1 MIYIFGDSYGDPR
14 QSPHDD
20 VVANTDCWYSL
31 LTKHE
36 KVNNYCIGAIGPI
49 DHFKLFWKNHND
61 ICNDEHAKIFFLL
74 SNPFRLNFDFLEE
87 QSHAKEFGEFALIGN
102 SLYRYF
108 FQYKKQTKSFYNF
121 MSDELY
127 HLNYKNI
134 MTLKC
139 ISMLHNV
146 KIIVFVCFTVDLNT
160 VTLESCKNDEYIF
173 KLTELNDDQFK
184 LYSNTLSAYGRD
196 YGNTPVKCKNHFHKE
211 DHEIMYNIIANYFYG
226 GKRSEIFEPRTD
238 NEFRYIYQ

>member
-1 MIYIFGDSYGDPR
+1 
-14 QSPHDD
+14 
-20 VVANTDCWYSL
+20 
-31 LTKHE
+31 
-36 KVNNYCIGAIGPI
+36 
-49 DHFKLFWKNHND
+49 
-61 ICNDEHAKIFFLL
+61 
-74 SNPFRLNFDFLEE
+74 
-87 QSHAKEFGEFALIGN
+87 
-102 SLYRYF
+102 
-108 FQYKKQTKSFYNF
+108 

-211 DHEIMYNIIANYFYG
+211 NNI
-226 GKRSEIFEPRTD
+226 
-238 NEFRYIYQ
+238 

>member
-61 ICNDEHAKIFFLL
+61 ICNDEHAKIVFLL

-108 FQYKKQTKSFYNF
+108 RNPVNHNVCAFRKESIKSFMYP
-121 MSDELY
+121 L
-127 HLNYKNI
+127 
-134 MTLKC
+134 
-139 ISMLHNV
+139 
-146 KIIVFVCFTVDLNT
+146 
-160 VTLESCKNDEYIF
+160 
-173 KLTELNDDQFK
+173 
-184 LYSNTLSAYGRD
+184 GRM
-196 YGNTPVKCKNHFHKE
+196 E
-211 DHEIMYNIIANYFYG
+211 DFILW
-226 GKRSEIFEPRTD
+226 R
-238 NEFRYIYQ
+238 

>member
-61 ICNDEHAKIFFLL
+61 ICNDEHAKIVFLL

-139 ISMLHNV
+139 ISLFL
-146 KIIVFVCFTVDLNT
+146 FVLP
-160 VTLESCKNDEYIF
+160 LI
-173 KLTELNDDQFK
+173 
-184 LYSNTLSAYGRD
+184 
-196 YGNTPVKCKNHFHKE
+196 
-211 DHEIMYNIIANYFYG
+211 
-226 GKRSEIFEPRTD
+226 
-238 NEFRYIYQ
+238 

>member
-1 MIYIFGDSYGDPR
+1 M
-14 QSPHDD
+14 
-20 VVANTDCWYSL
+20 ASL
-31 LTKHE
+31 FHYT
-36 KVNNYCIGAIGPI
+36 A
-49 DHFKLFWKNHND
+49 LF
-61 ICNDEHAKIFFLL
+61 
-74 SNPFRLNFDFLEE
+74 
-87 QSHAKEFGEFALIGN
+87 
-102 SLYRYF
+102 
-108 FQYKKQTKSFYNF
+108 
-121 MSDELY
+121 
-127 HLNYKNI
+127 
-134 MTLKC
+134 
-139 ISMLHNV
+139 
-146 KIIVFVCFTVDLNT
+146 IIVFVCFTVDLNT